1 MEHGFAHLRPRG
13 QQVPW
18 QRLRASFPGG
28 TVRPVLPICLNQPAG
43 LYWSDFERSV
53 SKRVPC
59 STSRQ
64 LPIVFSLIALGLT
77 ASGISAADPT
87 VFSVST
93 QASPA
98 PYSSWQ
104 AQYFT
109 DSQRNDLSI
118 SGWNA
123 DPDGDGISN
132 GLEYLFNFNPIA
144 GIFPAE
150 AAAMPRVTPQQPSTN
165 VITYRRRIGVGAKLL
180 FSVSRPCA
188 GGTTEISRCKS
199 PHLGHN
205 SRVSVAVAPT
215 CAVNR
220 PRELAIK

>member
-1 MEHGFAHLRPRG
+1 MG
-13 QQVPW
+13 
-18 QRLRASFPGG
+18 PGG
-28 TVRPVLPICLNQPAG
+28 VRHKP
-43 LYWSDFERSV
+43 
-53 SKRVPC
+53 
-59 STSRQ
+59 
-64 LPIVFSLIALGLT
+64 
-77 ASGISAADPT
+77 AADPT
-87 VFSVST
+87 AFSVST

-98 PYSSWQ
+98 PCLSWQ

-132 GLEYLFNFNPIA
+132 GLEDLFNFNPIP
-144 GIFPAE
+144 GIIPAE
-150 AAAMPRVTPQQPSTN
+150 AAAIPRVTPSNRRSTSSPTAAELAWAPN
-165 VITYRRRIGVGAKLL
+165 SFSQLVAHVPEAQRRLAGV
-180 FSVSRPCA
+180 
-188 GGTTEISRCKS
+188 KS